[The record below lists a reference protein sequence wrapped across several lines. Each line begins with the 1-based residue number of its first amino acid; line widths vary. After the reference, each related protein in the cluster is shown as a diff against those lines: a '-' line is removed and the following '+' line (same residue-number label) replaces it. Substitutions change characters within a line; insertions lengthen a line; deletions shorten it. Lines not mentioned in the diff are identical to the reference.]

1 MSDQKSFI
9 KTRLDCLNTIDT
21 KVVSLLDQMSGIFDK
36 YSTPGD
42 NSDSS
47 KDSIETQTRTIYQTI
62 SDIAISLRKEVK
74 IMDDNIGVFDR
85 NEDNVMI
92 LPIQVEQKT
101 TGLGKRRLKD
111 EITQLKELIPE
122 EPSEDQKFIVKEQ
135 EKDQS
140 DAMDISEQNIEPET
154 SEQATS
160 EPVTSPKDRETEAEA
175 TEAKEADIKKE
186 TPGETAGEAEEIADD
201 IIEIDDQ
208 NSPKDETDIKKD
220 PEDVEMID

>member
-1 MSDQKSFI
+1 MTDQKSFI

-122 EPSEDQKFIVKEQ
+122 EPSEDQKFIVEEPK
-135 EKDQS
+135 KDES
-140 DAMDISEQNIEPET
+140 DAMDISNIEPET
-154 SEQATS
+154 SEQVTS
-160 EPVTSPKDRETEAEA
+160 DPVTSPKDKETEAEP
-175 TEAKEADIKKE
+175 TETTETDVKKE
-186 TPGETAGEAEEIADD
+186 TGETEEIADD